1 MRGGKGMTVLVTYM
15 SQTGNTRKVAEAIY
29 EAIVGEKE
37 IKPMD
42 QVQGLDGYELTF
54 VGFPIHQFGIA
65 KPAKEFL
72 ESKARGKKVAL
83 FYTHASWSDPSL
95 PPQVMELIKKFR
107 QSVTDAAAGS
117 TVLGTFDCRGELGEA
132 VAQGCLKSPD
142 PLVQTFGKMRP
153 MTLGHPDAEEISAA
167 KAFARDMMAKK

>member
-1 MRGGKGMTVLVTYM
+1 MTVLVTYM

-132 VAQGCLKSPD
+132 VAQGCLKSRHCWLLNISFKSSKEKAFLSSKGLWD
-142 PLVQTFGKMRP
+142 SRTFCNTFGRFRP
-153 MTLGHPDAEEISAA
+153 C
-167 KAFARDMMAKK
+167 K